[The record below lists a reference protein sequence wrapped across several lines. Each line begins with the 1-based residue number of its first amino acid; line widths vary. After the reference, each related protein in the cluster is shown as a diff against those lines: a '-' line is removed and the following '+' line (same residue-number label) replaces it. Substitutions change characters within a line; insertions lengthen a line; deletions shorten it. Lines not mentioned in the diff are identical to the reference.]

1 MDETINESPE
11 GLHQQA
17 KSDGM
22 AQAYKLHKNI
32 GQIQD
37 KVKRVQDEIKRTHLA
52 AKLAFIGTLV
62 VYFVFIWSLYV
73 ADLWGFATWLK
84 ANLSEVVALP
94 VFAVLGVTLPL
105 AMAFIQPVGYDHLA
119 YYVT

>member
-1 MDETINESPE
+1 MDNETKSEPSE
-11 GLHQQA
+11 GLHQHA

-52 AKLAFIGTLV
+52 AKLAFVGTLV
-62 VYFVFIWSLYV
+62 VYFVFIW
-73 ADLWGFATWLK
+73 
-84 ANLSEVVALP
+84 
-94 VFAVLGVTLPL
+94 
-105 AMAFIQPVGYDHLA
+105 
-119 YYVT
+119 